1 MTILRINKS
10 VRALLMYSALVLGR
24 GFVRPIREPVVSLVR
39 NDTVSLLIII
49 ASSARRCLGY
59 VEIVVIE
66 KTDLQSLATSIG
78 HFEDPDQS
86 VLVRQNKIS
95 RLYLYTFRVRKTCF
109 ENSAIR
115 KKSLFPY
122 PRIIS
127 QPAERFVAV
136 SPDQDPWKGSANVL
150 RIIVARPEEMTPL
163 PVLPNCDKGW
173 TGPPLSLL
181 AGPKHLPMLF
191 KHDPG
196 ASKSK

>member
-1 MTILRINKS
+1 MQGKRVSAEMTILRINKS

-24 GFVRPIREPVVSLVR
+24 GLVRPIRKPVVSLVR

-49 ASSARRCLGY
+49 ASIARRCLGY

-66 KTDLQSLATSIG
+66 KTDLQSLATLID
-78 HFEDPDQS
+78 HFENPDQS

-95 RLYLYTFRVRKTCF
+95 GLYLYTFRVRKTCF
-109 ENSAIR
+109 ENSAIS

-136 SPDQDPWKGSANVL
+136 SPGQDPWKGSSNVL
-150 RIIVARPEEMTPL
+150 RIIVARPEEMTQL
-163 PVLPNCDKGW
+163 PVLPNCDKG
-173 TGPPLSLL
+173 
-181 AGPKHLPMLF
+181 
-191 KHDPG
+191 
-196 ASKSK
+196 